1 MTIAER
7 ILETLQDLPPQQQAE
22 VLDFAAFLR
31 DRLPHGSEGEGAALS
46 PLPVLAGRV
55 PQGWK
60 DAIYE
65 PRLLVCGGSTPEIL
79 KTGAPSHPTAS

>member
-31 DRLPHGSEGEGAALS
+31 DRLPCGSEGEAAALS
-46 PLPVLAGRV
+46 PLPVLSGRV

-65 PRLLVCGGSTPEIL
+65 PR
-79 KTGAPSHPTAS
+79 